1 MAADAGRFR
10 NPKSNMP
17 STRPRT
23 SHPDQEPSPLPEGGE
38 STSGVPDAGN
48 EFEPAS
54 ARGTARRL
62 LRRSSVAEVAAVS
75 TATVT
80 GRAKVGRRTKD
91 LIKRLRP
98 GDIAVI
104 DHQDL
109 DRVAGE
115 GLAAAQLTAVVN
127 ASPSISGRYPNSGP
141 RCVVEAGIVLVDD
154 AGAEVMDLIRDG
166 DLVTISDGVLSVAGQ
181 AVTRGAVLGPMEIE
195 QRMEAARDSIGNELE
210 RFAVNTLEYI
220 EKEARELFAP
230 IVVPELR
237 TDFTGRH
244 VLIVVRGHDYRDDL
258 KSLRSYI
265 HEYHPVLVGVDGGAD
280 ALLEMGLR
288 PDMIIGD
295 FDSLSET
302 AWACGAEL
310 VHHVHPDGR
319 APGRDELREQ
329 GLAYQE
335 FVIEG
340 TSEDAAMMLAY
351 ECRAT
356 LIVAVGTHS
365 TMVEFLDKGRAGMS
379 STFLTRLR
387 IGPMLIDA
395 KGVSQLYRG
404 RVRRRDIV
412 MLVAAALVV
421 ILAVALVS
429 ESLQVVLRSVWL
441 DIRDLWYSLTG
452 RLS

>member
-1 MAADAGRFR
+1 
-10 NPKSNMP
+10 
-17 STRPRT
+17 
-23 SHPDQEPSPLPEGGE
+23 
-38 STSGVPDAGN
+38 
-48 EFEPAS
+48 
-54 ARGTARRL
+54 
-62 LRRSSVAEVAAVS
+62 VAEVAAVTRTS
-75 TATVT
+75 VT

-91 LIKRLRP
+91 LIKRLKP

-115 GLAAAQLTAVVN
+115 GLAAAQLAAVVN
-127 ASPSISGRYPNSGP
+127 AASSISGRYPNSGP
-141 RCVVEAGIVLVDD
+141 RCVVESGIVLVDD
-154 AGAEVMDLIRDG
+154 VGDEVLERIRDG
-166 DLVTISDGVLSVAGQ
+166 ELVTISDGSLLVAGQ
-181 AVTRGAVLGPMEIE
+181 EVARGEVLGPTQID
-195 QRMEAARDSIGNELE
+195 QRMEAARESIGNELE

-237 TDFTGRH
+237 TRFTGRH

-265 HEYHPVLVGVDGGAD
+265 HEYLPVLVGVDGGAD

-295 FDSLSET
+295 FDSLSER

-319 APGRDELREQ
+319 GPGREELQ
-329 GLAYQE
+329 AKGLPYEE

-441 DIRDLWYSLTG
+441 DLRDLWYSLTG